1 MNQKLLLAPAGVGAD
16 YKPMRRLALLLLTLI
31 ASCAPAPERLKLV
44 TIDNPERGLSLRE
57 LPPEALKSLGLQYG
71 LAVVKAG
78 WLAERAGL
86 RIGDVVYGVNQ
97 RKLKNLE
104 ELNQLLAER
113 DHGSLGLLV
122 RRGRSDFYVAVDL
135 GGAPREGVPKGPPA
149 PRDILLR
156 T

>member
-1 MNQKLLLAPAGVGAD
+1 
-16 YKPMRRLALLLLTLI
+16 MRSLALLVLVILS
-31 ASCAPAPERLKLV
+31 SCAPAPEGLRLV

-57 LPPEALKSLGLQYG
+57 LPPEALKSLGLPYG

-78 WLAERAGL
+78 SLAERAGL
-86 RIGDVVYGVNQ
+86 KIGDVVYGVNQ

-104 ELNQLLAER
+104 ELNQVLAEQE
-113 DHGSLGLLV
+113 HGKLGLLV

-135 GGAPREGVPKGPPA
+135 GVTPREGVPKGMPA
-149 PRDILLR
+149 PRDTLLR